1 MARFLKIL
9 VWLAVIGGGGFW
21 GWRAYSAKQA
31 GPAVEEYRT
40 ATVTRGDLV
49 VNISATGTLQPE
61 KVIDV
66 GAQVAGLIVSFGT
79 DLDGKPI
86 DYGSRVEE
94 GMVLATIDDTV
105 YAADAAQAEAQ
116 VQSATAGI
124 ARAEADVAQAK
135 ARFAQAER
143 DWNRAREIGPSD
155 ALSRA
160 AYEKYQADFETA
172 GAAVAVAEAT
182 VLQARA
188 SLAQAQAQQRKAQRN
203 LAYCTIKSPVRGVI
217 IDRRVNIGQTVVASL
232 NAPSLFLL
240 AKDLT
245 RMQVWAQVNE
255 ADIGRIRAGQKT
267 TMTVDAFPGV
277 SFPGTVGKVR
287 LNASMSQNVVTYTV
301 EINTDNPDGR
311 LLPYLTANL
320 QFEIN
325 RVADTLQ
332 VPSAAL
338 RWKPTPAQVAPGVG
352 LPETLGGPS
361 ARPGPPGAGGG
372 RTLWVREGTKV
383 RPLPVTAGET
393 DGLQTA
399 VSGEGLTEGLE
410 IVLGAKSALSGAPAA
425 SNPFAPRMGPGGG
438 ARPSGSGRPS
448 GGGH

>member
-1 MARFLKIL
+1 MARFLKIM
-9 VWLAVIGGGGFW
+9 VGLAVLGGGGFW
-21 GWRAYSAKQA
+21 GWRTYTAKQT
-31 GPAVEEYRT
+31 GPAVDEFRT
-40 ATVTRGDLV
+40 ATVNRGDLV

-86 DYGSRVEE
+86 DYGSRIEE
-94 GMVLATIDDTV
+94 GMVLATIDDTL

-124 ARAEADVAQAK
+124 ARAEADVTQAK
-135 ARFAQAER
+135 ARHAQSER
-143 DWNRAREIGPSD
+143 DWKRAQDIGPSD

-160 AYEKYQADFETA
+160 AYEKYQADFDTA
-172 GAAVAVAEAT
+172 AAAVAVTEAT

-277 SFPGTVGKVR
+277 PFPGTVGKVR

-311 LLPYLTANL
+311 LLPYLTASL

-325 RVADTLQ
+325 RVPDTLQ

-338 RWKPTPAQVAPGVG
+338 RWKPTPDQLSPGVTP
-352 LPETLGGPS
+352 PESPGGPG
-361 ARPGPPGAGGG
+361 ARPGPPGGGG
-372 RTLWVREGTKV
+372 ARTLWVREGSKV
-383 RPLPVTAGET
+383 RPLAVSVGET

-399 VSGEGLTEGLE
+399 VSGDNLKEGLE
-410 IVLGAKSALSGAPAA
+410 IVLGTKSALAGAPAA
-425 SNPFAPRMGPGGG
+425 SNPFAPRMGSGS
-438 ARPSGSGRPS
+438 ARPAATGRPA